1 MQRAYFPMNVIN
13 LTQGYG
19 DKTSTHKYSYALDLA
34 GKDSGSD
41 DVFAPFDCKITKL
54 YQPSD
59 TKNHANTVWLTS
71 LNEVECANGY
81 KGYLTI
87 SITHPSEI
95 SKMKL
100 GTIYKQG
107 DKICTEGKTGNASG
121 NHIHLEVG
129 KGKNCGWEN
138 IKNNWII
145 TNKVKPEEYLFI
157 KKNSTIKND
166 TYKGDKYNFI
176 VEKDDP
182 IFEDNTNDY
191 VIQSG
196 DTLTKIANKFNTSVD
211 ELVKLNNIENPNLI
225 YAGDTI
231 KIPSN
236 NTDIEYTVKKGD
248 TLSSIASK
256 CDTTYQE
263 LAKYNNIDNPDLI
276 YPNQVIKIPKK

>member
-1 MQRAYFPMNVIN
+1 MQRAYFPMKVIN

-71 LNEVECANGY
+71 LEEVECANGY
-81 KGYLTI
+81 KGHLTV

-100 GTIYKQG
+100 GTTYKQG

-129 KGKNCGWEN
+129 KGKNCSWEN

-145 TNKVKPEEYLFI
+145 TNKVKPEEYLFV
-157 KKNSTIKND
+157 KKDSTIKND
-166 TYKGDKYNFI
+166 TYKGDKYNFVVETDEPI
-176 VEKDDP
+176 V
-182 IFEDNTNDY
+182 EDNTNEY
-191 VIQSG
+191 VIQKG
-196 DTLTKIANKFNTSVD
+196 DNLTKIANKFNTTVD
-211 ELVKLNNIENPNLI
+211 ELVKLNNIKNPDLI

-231 KIPSN
+231 KIPS
-236 NTDIEYTVKKGD
+236 DISEIEYIVKKGD
-248 TLSSIASK
+248 TLSGIASK
-256 CDTTYQE
+256 YNTTYQK
-263 LAKYNNIDNPDLI
+263 LAEYNNISNPDLI
-276 YPNQVIKIPKK
+276 YPDQVIKIPKE